1 MYFPEATGHS
11 EILGAKD
18 GGIQRSNEHCVLH
31 LRTVTHALRLS
42 TACLMRTLKTR
53 ESEDSLLAVKLQ
65 QRGRNT
71 GLTLGQ
77 ALDGRECPQFMT
89 LIL

>member
-1 MYFPEATGHS
+1 
-11 EILGAKD
+11 
-18 GGIQRSNEHCVLH
+18 
-31 LRTVTHALRLS
+31 
-42 TACLMRTLKTR
+42 MRTLKTR

-77 ALDGRECPQFMT
+77 ALDGRECPQLMT